1 MMPGG
6 ELMTVPAPLPL
17 LVTVSVYC
25 GTKFAVTVV
34 SAVTVT
40 THVPVLFVHAPAQ
53 PVKREPD
60 AAVAVNVTPV
70 PMLYF
75 SVQSVPH
82 VMPVG
87 ELLTVPTPIPLL
99 ITVSVYCGTKVAVT
113 VVSAVMVTTH
123 VPVPLH
129 PPPDQPVNAMPAFGV
144 AVNVTTVPVLYFSV
158 QSEGYM
164 LAHMMPV
171 GELLTVPAPLI
182 VLTVNVYCFTKVAV
196 TVVLA
201 VIVTAHVP
209 VPVHPPPDQP
219 VKIDPVDGAAVSVTN
234 VPST

>member
-1 MMPGG
+1 
-6 ELMTVPAPLPL
+6 MTVPAPLPL

-129 PPPDQPVNAMPAFGV
+129 PPPGTFA
-144 AVNVTTVPVLYFSV
+144 
-158 QSEGYM
+158 
-164 LAHMMPV
+164 AHHKYNC
-171 GELLTVPAPLI
+171 G
-182 VLTVNVYCFTKVAV
+182 
-196 TVVLA
+196 
-201 VIVTAHVP
+201 
-209 VPVHPPPDQP
+209 
-219 VKIDPVDGAAVSVTN
+219 
-234 VPST
+234 